1 MKATQ
6 KALQTK
12 VAQLQV
18 AAGRTDPNLESGY
31 DEEIVERHFSAI
43 KALTSEADQ
52 HKRALEEF
60 KIEAKED
67 IEGIQQWNSEVDA
80 KIIKA
85 DRAFKRLKTALKEYQ
100 EEKTRDKQEKQLKLE
115 ALPKIGKAGQ
125 PGAEKTALGWTI
137 MSTGHEDKLNPM
149 LLTQS
154 TSVDY
159 EQLGLAWLF

>member
-18 AAGRTDPNLESGY
+18 AAGRTDSNLESGY

-43 KALTSEADQ
+43 KALASEADQ

-85 DRAFKRLKTALKEYQ
+85 DRAFKRLKTALKDFNAN
-100 EEKTRDKQEKQLKLE
+100 KMK
-115 ALPKIGKAGQ
+115 
-125 PGAEKTALGWTI
+125 
-137 MSTGHEDKLNPM
+137 NPI
-149 LLTQS
+149 
-154 TSVDY
+154 V
-159 EQLGLAWLF
+159 AVKV